1 VIAGLTAAGVI
12 QRPFVTELV
21 RSGSAECR
29 ARMPELATASLWID
43 SLTAM
48 HFDANPEVTVPL
60 PKCEAL
66 TLI

>member
-1 VIAGLTAAGVI
+1 
-12 QRPFVTELV
+12 
-21 RSGSAECR
+21 
-29 ARMPELATASLWID
+29 MPELATASLWID